1 MMSRRR
7 NLKRKTKPKRKPT
20 GPRPWGKWL
29 IGAFLLLPNLLATL
43 VFLNHLARF
52 TFSTPTQLAMVTGA
66 GVYFVMHLLLWKPIF
81 MHVMGHELTHAFWA
95 VVLGGKIKSLLVSRE
110 GGQVTLSK
118 TNFFIA
124 LAPYFFPLY
133 TFLILPIYFVA
144 AAKFYPVLSFFIGFS
159 LAFHFALTVHSLKDQ
174 QSDIAQVGTFFS
186 LSFVYLM
193 NVIVLVIVLAVVTP
207 EVIGL
212 GEFFKEMWGL
222 FLKILFWFMDRFAQ

>member
-1 MMSRRR
+1 MMTRRR
-7 NLKRKTKPKRKPT
+7 TPKKKPKSKPST
-20 GPRPWGKWL
+20 PRPWGKW
-29 IGAFLLLPNLLATL
+29 IVGALLLIPNIVATL
-43 VFLNHLARF
+43 VFVNHLSRF
-52 TFSTPTQLAMVTGA
+52 TFSTPIQLAIVTGA

-95 VVLGGKIKSLLVSRE
+95 VVLGGRIKSLLVSRE

-133 TFLILPIYFVA
+133 TFLLLPIYFIA
-144 AAKFYPVLSFFIGFS
+144 AAKFYPVLSFFIGFTH
-159 LAFHFALTVHSLKDQ
+159 AFHFALTVHSLRDQ
-174 QSDIAQVGTFFS
+174 QSDIIQVGVFFS

-193 NVIVLVIVLAVVTP
+193 NILVLVIVLAVVTP

-212 GEFFKEMWGL
+212 GEFFREMWGL
-222 FLKILFWFMDRFAQ
+222 FLKFVFWVTDRLAQ